1 MSNKEKIESYML
13 QMEILHEE
21 LDEGLWLLYEYENSS
36 QKLIVSDSDSIIH
49 FRMKVME
56 IPKDKSIHCDLFKKL
71 LEINATNL
79 THGAYAIEENIIVLI
94 DSLQAEN
101 LDFNEFQASVEALF
115 LGIIDTYEDL
125 SKYVEKQH
133 AVK

>member
-56 IPKDKSIHCDLFKKL
+56 IPKDRNTHCDLFRKL
-71 LEINATNL
+71 LEINATSL
-79 THGAYAIEENIIVLI
+79 SHGAFAIEENIIVLI